1 MVAGL
6 AAIAL
11 SLAMSAGTFA
21 AFDDI
26 ADVPANTID
35 AGFLQLD
42 LHDAGST
49 ATALS
54 FADLRPGVRTGTLV
68 WVPTNDSGSA
78 VPATLNLTVR
88 NVVDFP
94 APCDTS
100 RGKAQGDITSGISGC
115 VITPDGIDGV
125 PSIGAA
131 SRLVDVSAKYDPA
144 ARNPS
149 TCEGDSAATRSLFPI
164 SGPGNLNAMANADGG
179 AGTTIPIVDSLGRP
193 IMLGPGQGVCLAVS
207 AYWPSD
213 VTDAAHASPDHP
225 VDDAAQGDSFSV
237 DFRFDL
243 SQVAS

>member
-1 MVAGL
+1 MLAGL

-26 ADVPANTID
+26 ADVPANSIN
-35 AGFLQLD
+35 AGFLELD
-42 LHDAGST
+42 LHDSST
-49 ATALS
+49 PATSLS
-54 FADLRPGVRTGTLV
+54 FTDLRPGIRTGTLI

-78 VPATLNLTVR
+78 VPATLNVTVR

-100 RGKAQGDITSGISGC
+100 MGKAQGDITSGISGC
-115 VITPDGIDGV
+115 VITSDGIEGT
-125 PSIGAA
+125 PSIGTA
-131 SRLVDVSAKYDPA
+131 SRMVDVSAKYDPA
-144 ARNPS
+144 ARKPS
-149 TCEGDSAATRSLFPI
+149 TCVGDTATTRSLFPS
-164 SGPGNLNAMANADGG
+164 SGPGNLNAMATAGGG
-179 AGTTIPIVDSLGRP
+179 AGTTMPIVDSLGRP
-193 IMLGPGQGVCLAVS
+193 LTLGPGQGVCLAVS